1 MFSVTEKAVN
11 RMLLRS
17 CEIASPGKSDFLS
30 LRPDNHDAFSLTMWQ
45 GNGGADQ
52 RFVFVPVD
60 ETYHRILTLRK
71 DAADRPFLGVERQ
84 SGEVVVGP
92 HTNDGS
98 QLFRVIDQDEG
109 HFSIAACLAGVSLFA
124 IGAVLSLFSGKS
136 ALAGGLRMA
145 VIGAMAG
152 GATYFIGSLV
162 GGAI

>member
-17 CEIASPGKSDFLS
+17 CEIASPGKSDCLS

-84 SGEVVVGP
+84 SGEVVVGA
-92 HTNDGS
+92 TVLG
-98 QLFRVIDQDEG
+98 
-109 HFSIAACLAGVSLFA
+109 AAMSRA
-124 IGAVLSLFSGKS
+124 IVLGAVVSRDIVVVSIVSGVI
-136 ALAGGLRMA
+136 GRGLRC
-145 VIGAMAG
+145 
-152 GATYFIGSLV
+152 
-162 GGAI
+162 